1 MNQELLSI
9 LWVKLSDLPK
19 VTYVYKVVEL
29 QLKCE
34 IGREWLQI
42 LGVLSYSNF
51 SLRSFLFLQ
60 SFLFSF
66 LPFFSSHSCLKGNS
80 LPRFHNQVRESLKK
94 EHKSGKIAFSL
105 TNKQRNAN

>member
-34 IGREWLQI
+34 IGRE
-42 LGVLSYSNF
+42 
-51 SLRSFLFLQ
+51 
-60 SFLFSF
+60 
-66 LPFFSSHSCLKGNS
+66 
-80 LPRFHNQVRESLKK
+80 
-94 EHKSGKIAFSL
+94 
-105 TNKQRNAN
+105 